1 MKQPEYVSLYV
12 SNKKNYVTVSSAATK
27 VVEPVKVFVAVF
39 LSRPAILLR
48 SLQRVEKRTRCAD
61 RMQNDR
67 VCAGTDIFCELN

>member
-1 MKQPEYVSLYV
+1 MKQAEYVSLM
-12 SNKKNYVTVSSAATK
+12 SLTNKNYVTVSSAATK
-27 VVEPVKVFVAVF
+27 VVEAVKVFVAVF

-67 VCAGTDIFCELN
+67 VAPAQTFFVN